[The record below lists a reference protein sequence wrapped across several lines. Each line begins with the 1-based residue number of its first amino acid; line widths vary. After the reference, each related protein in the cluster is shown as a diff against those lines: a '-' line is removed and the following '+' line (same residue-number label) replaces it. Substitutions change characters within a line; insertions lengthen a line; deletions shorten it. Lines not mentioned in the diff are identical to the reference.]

1 VSIPERAG
9 FAELESEV
17 VLFLQRFLLGIFVLI
32 SDERSHPLDWV
43 ARGVGLFSP
52 DSNFQESL
60 FLSSTLKVQ
69 RIRQVSERIELVRFL
84 NGA

>member
-17 VLFLQRFLLGIFVLI
+17 VLFLQRFSLGFFVVI
-32 SDERSHPLDWV
+32 SDESYPLEWV
-43 ARGVGLFSP
+43 GRGVGLFSP

-84 NGA
+84 DGG